1 MGSVELDEL
10 RADLVV
16 MREFLVERWVDWG
29 EARGRPYG
37 DAILGVGMCRFTSA
51 FLLKALGP
59 GWRLGGG
66 DPFVYRGG
74 AWVYSPSAGGYRKS
88 DGHVDGHYWVV
99 KDGLIVDLT
108 ATQFGGDPIV
118 LTDHSDRRYIDVMT
132 PPVRREALRDVTER
146 ARAWFGIWSQ
156 VRATTEHFAH
166 ADSAASA
173 FAELYRQ
180 RC

>member
-1 MGSVELDEL
+1 MDLDEL

-29 EARGRPYG
+29 EARGRSYA
-37 DAILGVGMCRFTSA
+37 DAASAVGMCRFTSA

-66 DPFVYRGG
+66 DPFVYRDGD
-74 AWVYSPSAGGYRKS
+74 WVYAPEAGGYRKP
-88 DGHVDGHYWVV
+88 DGRVEGHYWVV
-99 KDGLIVDLT
+99 RGDLVVDLT
-108 ATQFGGDPIV
+108 ASQFGGETIV
-118 LTDHSDRRYIDVMT
+118 LTDRSDRRYIDVMT
-132 PPVRREALRDVTER
+132 PRASREALRDVSER
-146 ARAWFGIWSQ
+146 ARSWHGMWSQ
-156 VRATTEHFAH
+156 LRAAAEHFAH
-166 ADSAASA
+166 ADAGGCA